1 MKPFYGKLN
10 PINFKPFPENYHQ
23 CLEIKFINLSPIEE
37 SLKDLTTTKKMGM
50 PCCPLRQALLLNR
63 LQCPAVIFV
72 LTFDVNLKIAGRS
85 GPVRLPAGLDPFF
98 SHKKTCPKKGMKH
111 LHSRNVHANDLTC
124 FGAAFNY
131 FHVCLWCWGRNI
143 GNSIKTRGITAME
156 VDIWG

>member
-1 MKPFYGKLN
+1 MKPFHGKLN

-23 CLEIKFINLSPIEE
+23 CLEIKSMHLAPIEGFNNN
-37 SLKDLTTTKKMGM
+37 KKLDAMLS
-50 PCCPLRQALLLNR
+50 LRQALLLNR
-63 LQCPAVIFV
+63 LQCPAMIFV
-72 LTFDVNLKIAGRS
+72 FTFDVNLICRDQK
-85 GPVRLPAGLDPFF
+85 VRCQQDWTRRF
-98 SHKKTCPKKGMKH
+98 HKKKCPKKGMNH

-124 FGAAFNY
+124 FGAAFNC